1 MKDLT
6 TLKWMKC
13 FDPLRTCNDD
23 IFDGPLGGKVKKNFK
38 QEHLFLSMYMRSPPE
53 EPHIAA
59 RLVTFL
65 GDFSSLS

>member
-23 IFDGPLGGKVKKNFK
+23 IFDSPLGGKV
-38 QEHLFLSMYMRSPPE
+38 
-53 EPHIAA
+53 
-59 RLVTFL
+59 TFL
-65 GDFSSLS
+65 DPIGSLVFSVLVS